1 MSPVHKRQQSSWK
14 DGWRQNC
21 VCMKCLWHI
30 QRQGGRVIYEGKQF
44 LRWVFSCVG
53 LSWLSFLHIA
63 DHLASQAIMCRPHA
77 CFFPSWSNSTS
88 MPVITARIQKAWI
101 MGKRDGEHKA
111 EIEGGFKCIDNKDS
125 VFFDLGFCLL
135 WT

>member
-1 MSPVHKRQQSSWK
+1 MKESNPL
-14 DGWRQNC
+14 DG
-21 VCMKCLWHI
+21 
-30 QRQGGRVIYEGKQF
+30 YF
-44 LRWVFSCVG
+44 LVWGCHGCPS
-53 LSWLSFLHIA
+53 LHIV

-77 CFFPSWSNSTS
+77 CFFPSQSNSTS

-101 MGKRDGEHKA
+101 MGKRDGGHKA

-135 WT
+135 WTYK